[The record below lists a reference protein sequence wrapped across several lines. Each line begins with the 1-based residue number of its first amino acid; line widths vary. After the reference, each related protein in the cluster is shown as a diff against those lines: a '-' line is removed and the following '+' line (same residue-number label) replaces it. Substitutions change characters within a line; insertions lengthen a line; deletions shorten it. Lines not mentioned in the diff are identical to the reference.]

1 MPASKTA
8 AQGEP
13 GALRRGARVTAQ
25 VALKVAYPL
34 VFFAAWRYDMT
45 RYLGVALFA
54 LLWLQ
59 RWIGAGSVAAMLRRL
74 TTLDWSVAVALSC
87 ACAAIALTGSELLLR
102 LYPTLVN
109 AGLLAAFAAT
119 LNGGPTMI
127 EKFARLRHAELSARQ
142 VQHTRRMTQIWCAF
156 FAVNGGVS
164 AYLALSG
171 SRAAWALY
179 NGVLAYLLIGAL
191 IVGEI
196 VWRHVFVL
204 PKKPAAAVG
213 AEVS

>member
-1 MPASKTA
+1 MAASTPAA
-8 AQGEP
+8 PGGP

-25 VALKVAYPL
+25 VALKLAYPL
-34 VFFAAWRYDMT
+34 MFFAAWRYDMT
-45 RYLGVALFA
+45 RYLGVALLA

-59 RWIGAGSVAAMLRRL
+59 RWIGAGSVSAMLRRL
-74 TTLDWSVAVALSC
+74 TTLDWGVAVALSC

-127 EKFARLRHAELSARQ
+127 EKFARLRHPELSARQ
-142 VQHTRRMTQIWCAF
+142 VQHTRRMTQVWCAF
-156 FAVNGGVS
+156 FAANGAVS
-164 AYLALSG
+164 AYLAWCG
-171 SRAAWALY
+171 ARAVWALY
-179 NGVLAYLLIGAL
+179 NGVVSYLIVGAL
-191 IVGEI
+191 IGGEI

-204 PKKPAAAVG
+204 PKKPATAAG
-213 AEVS
+213 SEGL

>member
-1 MPASKTA
+1 MSASTPVA
-8 AQGEP
+8 PRGP
-13 GALRRGARVTAQ
+13 GALRRGACVSAQ
-25 VALKVAYPL
+25 VALKLAYPL
-34 VFFAAWRYDMT
+34 VFLAAWRYDMT
-45 RYLGVALFA
+45 RYLGGALLA

-127 EKFARLRHAELSARQ
+127 EKFARLRHPVLSARQ
-142 VQHTRRMTQIWCAF
+142 VRHTRSVTQVWCAF
-156 FAVNGGVS
+156 FVANGAVS
-164 AYLALSG
+164 AYLALCG

-179 NGVLAYLLIGAL
+179 NGILAYLAIGAL

-204 PKKPAAAVG
+204 PKKPVAAASPE
-213 AEVS
+213 AL